1 MMPIHGRT
9 RRCPRW
15 GALFALCAA
24 GCASGVAPAT
34 VPMDRSFRVDATI
47 ADQPVR
53 VMLDT
58 GCTRSCLKREVAS
71 RLGLKLRAEPR
82 GTVTDATGVE
92 RPIDGMVM
100 LPSLRIGETTWAAF
114 EAGCHSLESLAG
126 EGLIGMEVLGSAV
139 WWFDAQAKVVHMLRP
154 EDVREALAARGQR
167 VIAKLPLGE
176 NRSRPFVHVR
186 LENRVDVELLLDT
199 GADRTSLPAD
209 VAATLAL
216 PSGQELA
223 RQRTAEEDAR
233 MQAELQAEIE
243 RQLGQG
249 VVVRVHTE
257 PSDGSSTAIGV
268 HGVAEQRTL
277 LHLQLLELGGVRFR
291 DLVVTDAKYEGVLG
305 RDVLGEMP
313 WLFHGPRRELWLL
326 ATK

>member
-1 MMPIHGRT
+1 MSMHERT
-9 RRCPRW
+9 RRGRAW
-15 GALFALCAA
+15 VTLFAICAA
-24 GCASGVAPAT
+24 GCASGIAPAT
-34 VPMDRSFRVDATI
+34 VPMDGSFRVDATI

-53 VMLDT
+53 MMLDT
-58 GCTRSCLKREVAS
+58 GCTRSSLKREVAD
-71 RLGLKLRAEPR
+71 RLGLKLRPEPR
-82 GTVTDATGVE
+82 ATATDATGVE

-100 LPSLRIGETTWAAF
+100 LPSLRIGETTWADF
-114 EAGCHSLESLAG
+114 EACCHSLHSLTG

-139 WWFDAQAKVVHMLRP
+139 WWFDAPAKVVHMLRP
-154 EDVREALAARGQR
+154 QDVRDALTARGHR

-186 LENRVDVELLLDT
+186 LENHVDVDLLLDT

-209 VAATLAL
+209 VAAKLAL
-216 PSGQELA
+216 PSGLQLA
-223 RQRTAEEDAR
+223 RQRAAEENAR
-233 MQAELQAEIE
+233 MAAELE
-243 RQLGQG
+243 RQLGHG
-249 VVVRVHTE
+249 ARVRVHSE
-257 PSDGSSTAIGV
+257 IADDSSIAIGV

-277 LHLQLLELGGVRFR
+277 LHLGLLELGGVRFR
-291 DLVVTDAKYEGVLG
+291 DLVVTDAKFEGVLG

>member
-1 MMPIHGRT
+1 
-9 RRCPRW
+9 
-15 GALFALCAA
+15 
-24 GCASGVAPAT
+24 VN
-34 VPMDRSFRVDATI
+34 
-47 ADQPVR
+47 
-53 VMLDT
+53 
-58 GCTRSCLKREVAS
+58 
-71 RLGLKLRAEPR
+71 RLGLKVRPEPR

-92 RPIDGMVM
+92 RPIDGMVQ
-100 LPSLRIGETTWAAF
+100 LPSLRIGGTTWAAF
-114 EAGCHSLESLAG
+114 EAGCHSLDSLAG

-139 WWFDAQAKVVHMLRP
+139 WWFDAQTKVVHMMRP
-154 EDVREALAARGQR
+154 EDVHEALAARGHR

-186 LENRVDVELLLDT
+186 LENRADVELLLDT

-209 VAATLAL
+209 VAARLAL

-243 RQLGQG
+243 RQLGGQG
-249 VVVRVHTE
+249 VKVRVHTE

-268 HGVAEQRTL
+268 NGVAEQRTL
-277 LHLQLLELGGVRFR
+277 LHLGVLELGGVRFR
-291 DLVVTDAKYEGVLG
+291 DLVVTDAKFEGVLG